1 VLSSVCHVSHVQLT
15 VPNQKIFASPQDVE
29 AAFYE
34 ALERCD
40 IEAMMA
46 VWAEDEEVV
55 YVPPGGP
62 RLVGYALIREAW
74 QQVFA
79 NGRKLRVR
87 LSQQTTVTTP
97 FAMVST
103 VLEHISTLDDESVS
117 APVAATN
124 VYVRGALG
132 WRMVAHHASA
142 VPPNSIAEAP
152 RILH

>member
-1 VLSSVCHVSHVQLT
+1 MPS
-15 VPNQKIFASPQDVE
+15 QKIFATPQDAE

-40 IEAMMA
+40 LDAMMA

-55 YVPPGGP
+55 CVHPGGP
-62 RLVGYALIREAW
+62 RLIGYAMIRDAW
-74 QQVFA
+74 QQIFT

-87 LSQQTTVTTP
+87 LSLQTSVTTP

-103 VLEHISTLDDESVS
+103 LLEHIATLDNESVS

-132 WRMVAHHASA
+132 WRMVAHHASP
-142 VPPNSIAEAP
+142 VPPSSAGETP